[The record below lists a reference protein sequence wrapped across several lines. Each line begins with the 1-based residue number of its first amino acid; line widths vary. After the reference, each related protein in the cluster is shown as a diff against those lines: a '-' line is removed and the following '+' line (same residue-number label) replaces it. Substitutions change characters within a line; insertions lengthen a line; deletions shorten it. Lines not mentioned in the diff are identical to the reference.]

1 MPGVPWFILKD
12 VCDVLEIAN
21 PRDATSRLERDDVGT
36 TDTIDRLGK
45 SQAVTTVDKTRG
57 EHSPFF
63 TLVAPK
69 LFVMAVSHLNS
80 RPDRDTMIRRLRDFQ
95 VHWLEELEEWKQQGL
110 TGEEQQSA
118 QRFWID
124 LFRCFGIRSERVN
137 LFERNVKRSST
148 GGRGRIDLFYPGVV
162 IGEAKRPGVDLA
174 VAYDQVLDYLN
185 GGDVLNTEWPRYILL
200 TNFETF
206 RLIRLGDAELAFDTE
221 FPLTELASNV
231 DSLKF
236 LAGYQ
241 TVSKAEQA
249 EASILASKLMAD
261 LFTSMVGDD
270 VDEGVADET
279 AIEMKDEDLAVQET
293 SMYLTRILFLLF
305 GDDSGL
311 WERDLF
317 TRFVEESTTPETLGS
332 QLNALFDVL
341 NTPENRRA
349 RVPESMARFPYVN
362 GDLFAE
368 NMRTKYFD
376 AGMRDALLRACRFDW
391 SNISPA
397 IFGSLFQLV
406 KSKEAR
412 RADGEHYTSETNI
425 LKTIG
430 PLFLDELRAEADR
443 LIRNKSTR
451 VSELAAFRDSLAD
464 NVYCDPACGSGNFLI
479 VAYRELRRIETDI
492 IVEIRRR
499 SGDIQFVV
507 DVALEQKL
515 SISQFYG
522 IELGWWP
529 ARIAEIAMFL
539 VDHQANQELVD
550 RVGQAPA
557 RLPIKV
563 AAHIRHANAL
573 QTDWRLFLP
582 LPKGKT
588 YIFGN
593 PPFIGH
599 QTKTPQQRDELKVVW
614 GKDFDGYLDYVTGWH
629 AQAMHLFEDQRPG
642 EFAFV
647 TTNSITQGQPVPGL
661 FGPLYREGWLIK
673 FAHRTFQWDSEAPG
687 KAAVHCVIVGFTR
700 DRNVKQH
707 LWDYPDVRGEAV
719 AQKVEQGINAYLVD
733 GPFLL
738 VETRRSPLSPM
749 LPTAHFGTMPLGGS
763 LIVEVNEYDE
773 VVADP
778 IAAKYLRPFRGSRE
792 LVRGLDRWCLW
803 MADDDFDPSDIARSD
818 VLQSRVKQNKEF
830 RERSKPTGDAYKFRS
845 TPHLMRPN
853 KERPLADYLL
863 IPSVVSETRPF
874 FTAQQVTGDV
884 IASNLAFTVEDP
896 TGLSFAL
903 ISSSMFITWQRTVGG
918 RMKSDLRF
926 SSTLT
931 WNTFPVPELS
941 DEQRQRI
948 IDAGRRVLDARNLHP
963 ERSLADHYNP
973 LAMDPAL
980 LDAHKIL
987 DREVDKAFGASKRL
1001 QNERQRQELLFSN
1014 YARLVEEEK

>member
-1 MPGVPWFILKD
+1 
-12 VCDVLEIAN
+12 
-21 PRDATSRLERDDVGT
+21 
-36 TDTIDRLGK
+36 
-45 SQAVTTVDKTRG
+45 
-57 EHSPFF
+57 
-63 TLVAPK
+63 
-69 LFVMAVSHLNS
+69 MAVSHLNS

-279 AIEMKDEDLAVQET
+279 TIEMKDEDLAVQET

-376 AGMRDALLRACRFDW
+376 AGMRNALLRACRFDW

-593 PPFIGH
+593 PPFIG
-599 QTKTPQQRDELKVVW
+599 QYTKTKEQTEDMKRVW
-614 GKDFDGYLDYVTGWH
+614 GKDYDGYLDYVTGWH

-673 FAHRTFQWDSEAPG
+673 FAHRTFAWDSEAPG

-700 DRNVKQH
+700 SQDIKPR
-707 LWDYPDVRGEAV
+707 LWDYKRVNGDPEPV
-719 AQKVEQGINAYLVD
+719 KVETGINAYLIDAPNV
-733 GPFLL
+733 LI
-738 VETRRSPLSPM
+738 RKRSKPLSTVV
-749 LPTAHFGTMPLGGS
+749 LPATRGSQPTDGGN
-763 LIVEVNEYDE
+763 LIVEVDEYEE
-773 VVADP
+773 VLKDPVAS
-778 IAAKYLRPFRGSRE
+778 KYLRPFRMGRE

-803 MADDDFDPSDIARSD
+803 MADDDFDPTD
-818 VLQSRVKQNKEF
+818 LNKSEIL
-830 RERSKPTGDAYKFRS
+830 RERVQAVRDMRLASRKKATQESAN
-845 TPHLMRPN
+845 TPYLFQENRQPN
-853 KERPLADYLL
+853 VDYVA
-863 IPSVVSETRPF
+863 IPRVVSVSRHFYTVAHLHP
-874 FTAQQVTGDV
+874 DV
-884 IASNLAFTVEDP
+884 IAGDKVYTAADP
-896 TGLSFAL
+896 EGLLFGL
-903 ISSSMFITWQRTVGG
+903 ISSSMFITWQRAVGG
-918 RMKSDLRF
+918 RLKSDLSF
-926 SSTLT
+926 SNTLV
-931 WNTFPVPELS
+931 WNTFPVPELTE
-941 DEQRQRI
+941 EQRQRI
-948 IDAGRRVLDARNLHP
+948 IDAGKRVLEARALHP